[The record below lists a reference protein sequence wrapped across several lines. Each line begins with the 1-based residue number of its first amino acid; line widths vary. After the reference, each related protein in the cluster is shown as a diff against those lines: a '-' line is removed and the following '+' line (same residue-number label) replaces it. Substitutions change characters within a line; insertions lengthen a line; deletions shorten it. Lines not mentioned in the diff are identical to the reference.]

1 MVSPLEAW
9 YVLGLVDSQARPTN
23 RGRIFSQFSRGEG
36 LAVAVGLEDESY
48 PLDEFIYDLANLRA
62 GHRFKSWAKSESR
75 LSSLCRQA
83 YGFKDCPGYLRS
95 GLPLEYGEGG
105 VDFIRERTFNGSED
119 SEDLGAGD
127 VERLMIEWK
136 SLLDMIIH
144 GPDLGIPRWS
154 ELQTIAQKLNGS
166 KGQKDQ
172 LPELPELPA
181 RQRKRYES
189 QIRR

>member
-1 MVSPLEAW
+1 M
-9 YVLGLVDSQARPTN
+9 
-23 RGRIFSQFSRGEG
+23 
-36 LAVAVGLEDESY
+36 AVGLEDESY

-75 LSSLCRQA
+75 LSALCRQA

-105 VDFIRERTFNGSED
+105 VDFIRERTFSGSEE

-144 GPDLGIPRWS
+144 GPDLGISRWS

>member
-1 MVSPLEAW
+1 M
-9 YVLGLVDSQARPTN
+9 
-23 RGRIFSQFSRGEG
+23 
-36 LAVAVGLEDESY
+36 
-48 PLDEFIYDLANLRA
+48 
-62 GHRFKSWAKSESR
+62 
-75 LSSLCRQA
+75 LCRQT
-83 YGFKDCPGYLRS
+83 YGFQDCPGYLRS

-105 VDFIRERTFNGSED
+105 VDFIRERTFSVSED